1 MGVPT
6 GGSTR
11 VTETGQQP
19 GGHTGGTPGEPA
31 TGTGPRGPSRGAA
44 PGGPAG
50 RATVPAESA
59 EAAPEGPGERAGP
72 GAGSASAARAA
83 AGTPGGARRGAGV
96 ATGGPAGVAAGG
108 PAGAGTPGGPGV
120 PASAARAGAGTPGGS
135 RQVPGADT
143 ATGGPAAEGLAG
155 AATPEGTGPA
165 AAGTRPDGPVAGRS
179 AGGAAAAGSVPPDGP
194 HGAEPAGPAAY
205 SVPEAGEPDAPL
217 AEEAY
222 AAARVRLLGAE
233 GGAARRAALARATD
247 RWLAGLLH
255 GATGGGAPGA
265 NGPDSARE
273 REPGPSGGVPG
284 PLSPDSDGAHHG
296 GGDVRGTRGTRGAR
310 DARRTL
316 APGDVRGLRRTRGV
330 ALVAVGGY
338 GRGELSP
345 RSDLDLL
352 LLHDGSLKPAAL
364 AALADRL
371 WYPVWDMGLALDH
384 SVRTPAEALKTAGDD
399 LKVTLGLLDARHV
412 AGDAALTSALRTA
425 VFADWRNRAAR
436 RLPELRELGRER
448 AERHGELQF
457 LLEPDLKE
465 ARGGLRDATAL
476 RAVAASWLADAP
488 REGLDR
494 ARARLLDT
502 RDVLHLTTGRAT
514 DRLALQEQDQ
524 VAAALGLLDADTL
537 LREVYEA
544 ARTLAYATDVTWR
557 EVDRVLRARGGR
569 RGAARL
575 RSLIGSGQRGPAAR
589 TPLADG
595 VVEQDGEVVLARTA
609 RPARDPVLPL
619 RAAAAA
625 AQAGLPL
632 SLHAVRLLAAQA
644 PPLPVPWPDEAR
656 EQLVTLLGAGEATV
670 PVWESLEAEGFI
682 TRLLPDWERVRC
694 RPQRNAVHRWT
705 VDRHLVESAVRAA
718 ALTRRVG
725 RPDLLLVAALLHD
738 IGKGWPDGPGGHSA
752 TGETIARD
760 MARRIGFPPADADV
774 LAALVRHHLL
784 LVETA
789 TRRDLD
795 DPATVRLVADA
806 VGDRGTLE
814 LLHALTEADALATGP
829 AAWSAWRASL
839 VADLARRVD
848 AALAGGPAG
857 PAAGERPGRTPGAAE
872 ERLAVE
878 AWRTRAPALTMR
890 ARTEQPPPA
899 AGEPAAAGAAAREA
913 SGAAGTEQGGTLPLG
928 VELLVAVP
936 DRPDALAALAGVLA
950 LHRLTVRTAELRPLR
965 LPPGVADESAVP
977 ATEAGAPDTANTT
990 APAAPAPGSPAPDR
1004 SEPAADGPDGPDDAA
1019 VPHVLLLTWRV
1030 AAEFGSLPAAD
1041 RLRADLVRVLD
1052 GTLDVPARLAER
1064 EKAYRPRRRAAPA
1077 PPPRVAVA
1085 HGSSRF
1091 ATVIEVRAQDA
1102 PGLLHRIGRALE
1114 APGVRVRGAY
1124 VSTLGANAVD
1134 AFYVT
1139 DPAGRPLADRDAEE
1153 LARRLQSAL
1162 V

>member
-1 MGVPT
+1 MDP
-6 GGSTR
+6 
-11 VTETGQQP
+11 QP
-19 GGHTGGTPGEPA
+19 ARGTA
-31 TGTGPRGPSRGAA
+31 H
-44 PGGPAG
+44 
-50 RATVPAESA
+50 
-59 EAAPEGPGERAGP
+59 
-72 GAGSASAARAA
+72 
-83 AGTPGGARRGAGV
+83 
-96 ATGGPAGVAAGG
+96 
-108 PAGAGTPGGPGV
+108 
-120 PASAARAGAGTPGGS
+120 
-135 RQVPGADT
+135 
-143 ATGGPAAEGLAG
+143 
-155 AATPEGTGPA
+155 
-165 AAGTRPDGPVAGRS
+165 
-179 AGGAAAAGSVPPDGP
+179 SVPVSAD
-194 HGAEPAGPAAY
+194 
-205 SVPEAGEPDAPL
+205 PDAPL

-222 AAARVRLLGAE
+222 AAVRVRLLDAE
-233 GGAARRAALARATD
+233 GGAPRRAALARATD

-255 GATGGGAPGA
+255 GAAGGAVPGA
-265 NGPDSARE
+265 G
-273 REPGPSGGVPG
+273 SGGR
-284 PLSPDSDGAHHG
+284 
-296 GGDVRGTRGTRGAR
+296 GDVRGTPDDSSPR
-310 DARRTL
+310 
-316 APGDVRGLRRTRGV
+316 APGDVRGAGGLRGV
-330 ALVAVGGY
+330 ALAAVGGY

-352 LLHDGSLKPAAL
+352 LLHDGSLRPAGL

-384 SVRTPAEALKTAGDD
+384 SVRTPAEALKTAADD

-412 AGDAALTSALRTA
+412 AGDAALTSGLRTA

-502 RDVLHLTTGRAT
+502 RDALHLTTGRAT

-524 VAAALGLLDADTL
+524 VAEALGLLDADTL

-575 RSLIGSGQRGPAAR
+575 RNLIGSGQRGPAER

-670 PVWESLEAEGFI
+670 QVWESLEAEGFL

-705 VDRHLVESAVRAA
+705 VDRHLVETAVRAA

-738 IGKGWPDGPGGHSA
+738 IGKGWPDGPGGHSV

-760 MARRIGFPPADADV
+760 MARRIGFPPADVAV
-774 LAALVRHHLL
+774 VAALVRHHLL

-806 VGDRGTLE
+806 VGGRGTLE

-839 VADLARRVD
+839 VADLAGRVD
-848 AALAGGPAG
+848 AALAGEPAG
-857 PAAGERPGRTPGAAE
+857 AAEERAERAPGAAE

-878 AWRTRAPALTMR
+878 AWRTRAPALTLR
-890 ARTEQPPPA
+890 ARTEEPPPA
-899 AGEPAAAGAAAREA
+899 EAEPE
-913 SGAAGTEQGGTLPLG
+913 GAAGTERGGALPLG
-928 VELLVAVP
+928 VELLVALP

-965 LPPGVADESAVP
+965 LPPGVAGDLEP
-977 ATEAGAPDTANTT
+977 APEPDRTRTPAGTGSG
-990 APAAPAPGSPAPDR
+990 PAAGR
-1004 SEPAADGPDGPDDAA
+1004 GTPDDPDA
-1019 VPHVLLLTWRV
+1019 PHVLLLNWRV
-1030 AAEFGSLPAAD
+1030 ASEFGSLPAAD
-1041 RLRADLVRVLD
+1041 RLRADLLRVLD

-1064 EKAYRPRRRAAPA
+1064 EKAYRPRRRGTPG
-1077 PPPRVAVA
+1077 PPPRVTVA
-1085 HGSSRF
+1085 PGSSQH

-1114 APGVRVRGAY
+1114 AAGVRVRGAY

-1139 DPAGRPLADRDAEE
+1139 DPAGRPLADRAADE
-1153 LARRLQSAL
+1153 LAGRLQAAL